1 MNSYSTS
8 QYSCSI
14 KKNLLKPP
22 MVIKKTYSR
31 SERLPS
37 AQAGATPNEPP
48 LAKSQ
53 HALTGATCQR
63 YKAAL
68 KTAVFRQYQNFWRDN

>member
-1 MNSYSTS
+1 
-8 QYSCSI
+8 
-14 KKNLLKPP
+14 

-37 AQAGATPNEPP
+37 ARAEATPSVPP
-48 LAKSQ
+48 LAIS
-53 HALTGATCQR
+53 HHTLTGTTCQR
-63 YKAAL
+63 YKEPL